1 MSTGR
6 LLLFYCALVFSSQFF
21 YAQDFYTL
29 VDSVNYYRNRQPN
42 KAIEYGIEAVNIGYQ
57 NDLSVDLLK
66 INTLVGQ
73 LLAEQNLDGE
83 AIRFYNESLKL
94 FSAIPKD
101 QRIEKEIN
109 LPPWVL
115 VNIGN
120 IYFKYNELAL
130 AENKYIDAKRNFELY
145 ENETS
150 KNFGLCTVN
159 DNLALISL
167 KKNDF
172 IAAAQFY
179 QQSTSI
185 RNRIGKPEDILYA
198 KLGMLTLQIR
208 QQNSIQVERIFAEI
222 ESYYLQAKQLEL
234 DGDKRTSYLHRNY
247 GYVLVNFGSYLMDQK
262 NYQKALSIFYESQEV
277 LEYFPV
283 EQPSINTYIA
293 KCFFFLDELNKAEK
307 IAKNNLQQLSENKYH
322 VQQKA
327 NLSLLEDIYTL
338 QNNNQALLLIKD
350 AQIDLYK
357 SRESYKIENKISE
370 LETYLLLSNKQEEIA
385 KTNIKY
391 IKYIFALVILCV
403 LLVFLFSSL
412 RLNYNLQKVKSK
424 EALAEKRL
432 IQMDLDNKNLALI
445 NKSNFLAQHNKNLK
459 YILSSSQQEG
469 TSEQLREKIK
479 SLLKSFKVNE
489 RFEKQFEQVYP
500 GFFQKLL
507 LRSNSLTQNDLR
519 LSACLRLNQNTKE
532 IAFILGVSVRTVESQ
547 KYRLKKK
554 LDLPKE
560 LSLVNFLHG
569 L

>member
-6 LLLFYCALVFSSQFF
+6 LLFYYVLVFSSQFL
-21 YAQDFYTL
+21 YAQDFHAL
-29 VDSVNYYRNRQPN
+29 IDSVNFHRNRQPN
-42 KAIEYGIEAVNIGYQ
+42 KAIEYGIEAINIGYQ
-57 NDLSVDLLK
+57 KDFSVDLLK
-66 INTLVGQ
+66 INTLIGQ
-73 LLAEQNLDGE
+73 LLAEQNLYGE

-94 FSAIPKD
+94 FSAIPFD
-101 QRIEKEIN
+101 QRIEKEVD

-120 IYFKYNELAL
+120 IYFKFNELSL
-130 AENKYIDAKRNFELY
+130 AEKKYMDAKKNFELY
-145 ENETS
+145 ENEMA
-150 KNFGLCTVN
+150 KNFGLSTVN

-172 IAAAQFY
+172 AAAAQFY
-179 QQSTSI
+179 DQSSSI
-185 RNRIGKPEDILYA
+185 RNQIGKPEDILYA

-208 QQNSIQVERIFAEI
+208 QQNSIQVNRILEEI
-222 ESYYLQAKQLEL
+222 EDYYLRVKQVEV
-234 DGDKRTSYLHRNY
+234 DEDKHSSYLDRNF
-247 GYVLVNFGSYLMDQK
+247 GYALVAFGSYLMQQK
-262 NYQKALSIFYESQEV
+262 NYQKALAIFYRSQEV
-277 LEYFPV
+277 LKYFPG
-283 EQPSINTYIA
+283 EQLGISTYIA
-293 KCFFFLDELNKAEK
+293 KCFFLTGKPNRALE
-307 IAKNNLQQLSENKYH
+307 IAKKNLQQLFSGNKNH
-322 VQQKA
+322 FQQKA
-327 NLSLLEDIYTL
+327 NLELLEEIYVL
-338 QNNNQALLLIKD
+338 QNNHQELLLIKD
-350 AQIDLYK
+350 AQLDLYK
-357 SRESYKIENKISE
+357 ERESLKVANKISE

-385 KTNIKY
+385 DNNLKY

-403 LLVFLFSSL
+403 LLVFLFFSL
-412 RLNYNLQKVKSK
+412 RLNYNLQKIKSK

-432 IQMDLDNKNLALI
+432 IQMELDNKNLALI